1 MSAYVEK
8 PEAKHIALDKF
19 GHSFDETSVRINYA
33 NLTNECCISSFL
45 RGAFLSCGSVSDPT
59 KMYHLEFVIP
69 FKKLSMDLVKIM
81 SELDLYPKTVFRK
94 GNYVVYFKDSESIE
108 DFLAII
114 GAQNASLYMMNV
126 KIEKDVN
133 NRINRKM
140 NFDMHNIDMTVNAA
154 MRQINAIEYLKS
166 TTGLSI
172 LPENLKELAEL
183 RIENPEASL
192 SELVNL
198 YDKDI
203 SKSGVKHRLDK
214 IISIAQEHKE
224 KSVK

>member
-1 MSAYVEK
+1 
-8 PEAKHIALDKF
+8 
-19 GHSFDETSVRINYA
+19 
-33 NLTNECCISSFL
+33 
-45 RGAFLSCGSVSDPT
+45 
-59 KMYHLEFVIP
+59 
-69 FKKLSMDLVKIM
+69 
-81 SELDLYPKTVFRK
+81 
-94 GNYVVYFKDSESIE
+94 
-108 DFLAII
+108 
-114 GAQNASLYMMNV
+114 
-126 KIEKDVN
+126 
-133 NRINRKM
+133 
-140 NFDMHNIDMTVNAA
+140 MTVNAA